1 MKKIT
6 QLSEPKVQWVSTK
19 ALVLMFLSLFLS
31 VLKGYSQTYTY
42 TGSVQTVTLPAG
54 NYEIEMWGANGG
66 GTTGANANANV
77 PKLGGIGGYA
87 KGNMTLTTSTSVNIY
102 VGGKGATEALNVA
115 GGFNGGGN
123 SGGGTGVSGVCG
135 SGGGA
140 SDIRIGG
147 NALTDRQIVA
157 GGGGAAGY
165 QECNGSPNVITGG
178 HGGGLTGGSPIPA
191 NYVNRIGHGGT
202 QTAGGAA
209 GSDVTYAV
217 PSPGTFGLGGDGG
230 VTSSSS
236 GNGAGGGG
244 GWYGGGAGSNGFY
257 CAGG

>member
-6 QLSEPKVQWVSTK
+6 QLSEPKVQRVSTK

-147 NALTDRQIVA
+147 NALTNRIIVA

-165 QECNGSPNVITGG
+165 QECNGTANAISGG
-178 HGGGLTGGSPIPA
+178 HGGGLSGGTPIA
-191 NYVNRIGHGGT
+191 ASYANRIGQGGT
-202 QTAGGAA
+202 QTAGGAGGLDA
-209 GSDVTYAV
+209 TYAV
-217 PSPGTFGLGGDGG
+217 GGAGSFGLGG
-230 VTSSSS
+230 
-236 GNGAGGGG
+236 AGGT
-244 GWYGGGAGSNGFY
+244 ATR
-257 CAGG
+257 